1 MDAISIKTDTET
13 KELFKQLYED
23 AKLNGECTTQQSF
36 LELLLERFQNPKKI
50 KDPEMEAKVKELE
63 EHLASEADRNKELQ
77 NEITQLTSEVSK
89 LKEENQKLF
98 SSGTSQTMELNEA
111 KEAIAKANAEYNE
124 LLQQYKNLESSIEL
138 TPTINLDNVEYGK
151 LELTTID
158 DKEQG
163 LCVIKLGKVQSLIL
177 NELAKRLSEYY
188 KKEVTVGDILVDVP
202 LRYVILQYTEWF
214 FPFVIRQS
222 EFKDICGVS
231 YDGLKKWL
239 KKN

>member
-1 MDAISIKTDTET
+1 MDAISIKTDAET

-50 KDPEMEAKVKELE
+50 KDPEMEAKVRELE
-63 EHLASEADRNKELQ
+63 ESLASEADKNKKLQ
-77 NEITQLTSEVSK
+77 NEITQLNKELSIEQENNNSLVSSTNSLTAEVYDA
-89 LKEENQKLF
+89 ND
-98 SSGTSQTMELNEA
+98 T
-111 KEAIAKANAEYNE
+111 IAKVKKEHEE
-124 LLQQYKNLESSIEL
+124 LLQQYENLKASTESKSI
-138 TPTINLDNVEYGK
+138 IDLDDVSYGNILVTK
-151 LELTTID
+151 D
-158 DKEQG
+158 DKEQHF
-163 LCVIKLGKVQSLIL
+163 CVIKLGKVQSLIL

-231 YDGLKKWL
+231 YETA
-239 KKN
+239 

>member
-1 MDAISIKTDTET
+1 
-13 KELFKQLYED
+13 
-23 AKLNGECTTQQSF
+23 
-36 LELLLERFQNPKKI
+36 
-50 KDPEMEAKVKELE
+50 MEAKVKELE
-63 EHLASEADRNKELQ
+63 ESLASEADKNKELQ
-77 NEITQLTSEVSK
+77 NEIIQLTSENSK

-111 KEAIAKANAEYNE
+111 KEAIVKANAEHDE
-124 LLQQYKNLESSIEL
+124 LLQQYENLKASIESKS
-138 TPTINLDNVEYGK
+138 IIDLDDVSYGNILVTK
-151 LELTTID
+151 D
-158 DKEQG
+158 DKEQHF
-163 LCVIKLGKVQSLIL
+163 CVIKLGKVQSLIL

>member
-1 MDAISIKTDTET
+1 MEAISIKTDTET

-23 AKLNGECTTQQSF
+23 AKLNEECTTQQSF

-63 EHLASEADRNKELQ
+63 ESLASETDKNKELQ
-77 NEITQLTSEVSK
+77 NEITQLNKNLSIVQEDNNSLVSSTNSLTAEVYDA
-89 LKEENQKLF
+89 ND
-98 SSGTSQTMELNEA
+98 T
-111 KEAIAKANAEYNE
+111 IAKVKKEHDE
-124 LLQQYKNLESSIEL
+124 LLQQYENLKASTESKSI
-138 TPTINLDNVEYGK
+138 IDLDDVSYGNILVTK
-151 LELTTID
+151 D
-158 DKEQG
+158 DKEQHF
-163 LCVIKLGKVQSLIL
+163 CVIKLGKVQSLIL

>member
-1 MDAISIKTDTET
+1 MEAISIKTDTET

-36 LELLLERFQNPKKI
+36 MELLLERFQNPKKI
-50 KDPEMEAKVKELE
+50 KDPEMDAKVKELE
-63 EHLASEADRNKELQ
+63 ESLASEVDKNKELQ
-77 NEITQLTSEVSK
+77 NEIIQLTSDISK
-89 LKEENQKLF
+89 LQEENQGLF
-98 SSGTSQTMELNEA
+98 SSGTSQSMELDKA
-111 KEAIAKANAEYNE
+111 KEAISKVNAEHEE
-124 LLQQYKNLESSIEL
+124 LLQQYENLKASIES

-151 LELTTID
+151 LDFIDID

>member
-36 LELLLERFQNPKKI
+36 MELLLERFQNPKKI

-63 EHLASEADRNKELQ
+63 ESLASETDKNKELQ
-77 NEITQLTSEVSK
+77 NEITQLNKELSIEQEDNNSLVSSTNSLTAEVYDA
-89 LKEENQKLF
+89 NN
-98 SSGTSQTMELNEA
+98 T
-111 KEAIAKANAEYNE
+111 IAKVKKEHEE
-124 LLQQYKNLESSIEL
+124 LLQQYENLKASTESKSI
-138 TPTINLDNVEYGK
+138 IDLDDVSYGNILVTK
-151 LELTTID
+151 D
-158 DKEQG
+158 DKEQHF
-163 LCVIKLGKVQSLIL
+163 CVIKLGKVQSLIL

>member
-23 AKLNGECTTQQSF
+23 TKLNGECTTQQSF
-36 LELLLERFQNPKKI
+36 MELLLERFQNPKKI

-63 EHLASEADRNKELQ
+63 ESLASEADRNKELQ
-77 NEITQLTSEVSK
+77 NEITQLNKNLSIVQEHNSNLVSSTNSLTAEVYDA
-89 LKEENQKLF
+89 ND
-98 SSGTSQTMELNEA
+98 T
-111 KEAIAKANAEYNE
+111 IAKVKKEHEE
-124 LLQQYKNLESSIEL
+124 LLQQYENLKASTESKSI
-138 TPTINLDNVEYGK
+138 IDLDDVSYGNILVTK
-151 LELTTID
+151 D
-158 DKEQG
+158 DKEQHF
-163 LCVIKLGKVQSLIL
+163 CVIKLGKVQSLIL

>member
-36 LELLLERFQNPKKI
+36 MELLLERFQNPKKI

-63 EHLASEADRNKELQ
+63 ESLASETDKNKELQ
-77 NEITQLTSEVSK
+77 NEITQLNKELSIEQEDNNSLVSSTNSLTAEVYDA
-89 LKEENQKLF
+89 NN
-98 SSGTSQTMELNEA
+98 T
-111 KEAIAKANAEYNE
+111 IAKVKKEHEE
-124 LLQQYKNLESSIEL
+124 LLQQYENLKASTESKSI
-138 TPTINLDNVEYGK
+138 IDLDDVSYGNILVTK
-151 LELTTID
+151 D
-158 DKEQG
+158 DKEQHF
-163 LCVIKLGKVQSLIL
+163 CVIKLGKVQSLIL

-222 EFKDICGVS
+222 EFKDICGVA

>member
-36 LELLLERFQNPKKI
+36 MELLLERFQNPKKI
-50 KDPEMEAKVKELE
+50 KDQEMEAKVKELE
-63 EHLASEADRNKELQ
+63 ESLASEADKNKELQ
-77 NEITQLTSEVSK
+77 NKITQLNEELSIEQENNNSLVSSTNSLTAEVYDA
-89 LKEENQKLF
+89 NN
-98 SSGTSQTMELNEA
+98 T
-111 KEAIAKANAEYNE
+111 IAKVKKEHEE
-124 LLQQYKNLESSIEL
+124 LLQQYENLKASTESKSI
-138 TPTINLDNVEYGK
+138 IDLDDVSYGNILVTK
-151 LELTTID
+151 D
-158 DKEQG
+158 DKEQHF
-163 LCVIKLGKVQSLIL
+163 CVIKLGKVQSLIL

>member
-1 MDAISIKTDTET
+1 MDAISIKTDAET

-63 EHLASEADRNKELQ
+63 ESLASEADKNKKLQ
-77 NEITQLTSEVSK
+77 NEITQLNKNLSIVQEDNDSLVSSINSLTKEVYDA
-89 LKEENQKLF
+89 NN
-98 SSGTSQTMELNEA
+98 T
-111 KEAIAKANAEYNE
+111 IAKVKKEHEE
-124 LLQQYKNLESSIEL
+124 LLQQYENLKASTESKSI
-138 TPTINLDNVEYGK
+138 IDLDDVSYGNILVTK
-151 LELTTID
+151 D
-158 DKEQG
+158 DKEQHF
-163 LCVIKLGKVQSLIL
+163 CVIKLGKVQSLIL

>member
-1 MDAISIKTDTET
+1 MDAISIKTDAET

-50 KDPEMEAKVKELE
+50 KDPEMEAKVRELE
-63 EHLASEADRNKELQ
+63 ESLASEADKNKKLQ
-77 NEITQLTSEVSK
+77 NEITQLNKELSIEQENNNSLVSSTNSLTAEVYDA
-89 LKEENQKLF
+89 ND
-98 SSGTSQTMELNEA
+98 T
-111 KEAIAKANAEYNE
+111 IAKVKKEHEE
-124 LLQQYKNLESSIEL
+124 LLQQYENLKASTESKSI
-138 TPTINLDNVEYGK
+138 IDLDDVSYGNILVTK
-151 LELTTID
+151 D
-158 DKEQG
+158 DKEQHF
-163 LCVIKLGKVQSLIL
+163 CVIKLGKVQSLIL

>member
-36 LELLLERFQNPKKI
+36 MELLLERFQNPKKI
-50 KDPEMEAKVKELE
+50 KDPEMESKVKELE
-63 EHLASEADRNKELQ
+63 ESLASEADKNKELQ
-77 NEITQLTSEVSK
+77 NEIIQLTSDISK
-89 LKEENQKLF
+89 LQEENQGLF
-98 SSGTSQTMELNEA
+98 SSGTSQSMELDKA
-111 KEAIAKANAEYNE
+111 KEAISKVNAEHDE
-124 LLQQYKNLESSIEL
+124 LLQQYENLKASIESKS
-138 TPTINLDNVEYGK
+138 IIDLDDVSYGNILVTK
-151 LELTTID
+151 D
-158 DKEQG
+158 DKEQHF
-163 LCVIKLGKVQSLIL
+163 CVIKLGKVQSLIL

>member
-36 LELLLERFQNPKKI
+36 MELLLERFQNPKKI

-63 EHLASEADRNKELQ
+63 ESLASEADRNKELQ
-77 NEITQLTSEVSK
+77 NEITQLNKNLSIVQEHNSNLVSSTNSLTAEVYDA
-89 LKEENQKLF
+89 ND
-98 SSGTSQTMELNEA
+98 T
-111 KEAIAKANAEYNE
+111 IAKVKKEHEE
-124 LLQQYKNLESSIEL
+124 LLQQYENLKASTESKSI
-138 TPTINLDNVEYGK
+138 IDLDDVSYGNILVTK
-151 LELTTID
+151 D
-158 DKEQG
+158 DKEQHF
-163 LCVIKLGKVQSLIL
+163 CVIKLGKVQSLIL